1 MAGGFF
7 HPCHKKDSNDTSLAE
22 VAAAVDFDFMHPE
35 ASQFLRNSPPKNL
48 LFLQGNKLSSFL
60 KINYLTCRELDWGGG
75 KPVHMPKLPNSY
87 SVKSQS
93 HRFIYCN
100 VSIQSIGSFH

>member
-1 MAGGFF
+1 MVGGLF
-7 HPCHKKDSNDTSLAE
+7 HPCHREDSNDTSLAE

-35 ASQFLRNSPPKNL
+35 ASQFLWNSPPKNL

-75 KPVHMPKLPNSY
+75 GGETGAHAEASKFVQCKIIKP
-87 SVKSQS
+87 
-93 HRFIYCN
+93 
-100 VSIQSIGSFH
+100 